1 MQARNEAEH
10 GVHGLVRPGPDAVR
24 DEIQEIFAVLRGD
37 DAPVDRNCA
46 GSWRAHSSNAF
57 KESSFPRSIWSD
69 QSENFSRRRGK
80 TRVPQRPKSAVS
92 FGETVYSYADV
103 FHARDYNTLY
113 HAWNVDIGLWRP
125 AQYTGSN
132 DAVGIIQ
139 PEYEIR
145 VMMRLIKCGWSPFP
159 KFVSAAATVAVLGTA
174 ILPAQQSGDVR
185 GTVTDSRTNTP
196 VNGARV
202 YIAAPER
209 AALTDER
216 GRYVLRGLP
225 AGSYVVTTTSLGR
238 KADSSSVTVSGSSAA
253 TLDIALKEGSLL
265 LSSMVV
271 SATRTPTEARKVAST
286 VNVLTSEQV
295 RQSPARESQDM
306 LREIPAVELPRTS
319 SMVGGTAQIVSI
331 RGVDEGRTAVLF
343 DGIPVNDA
351 WGEWID
357 WGRMPKGM
365 IDHVEVLEGGTS
377 SLYGNGAMGGVI
389 SFFSRPVAPGSA
401 RIQLDGGNRDA
412 RHAYAEVGVPLFRG
426 LTASFSGD
434 YQEHGGYVLIDST
447 VRPAVTGNT
456 FGFRGPVDIASHV
469 IQRNGYGRLSYE
481 PSAKLSVF
489 LTGHLFGDSRNLGT
503 PLTFANRDQRNVD
516 FGLTYGALSAGQIA
530 VRAWDGR
537 QIENQRSSAIRSAA
551 LRNFEDSSLTAEIPS
566 HDWGASAL
574 WTRTSLPVLQSFS
587 VGADLRHYQ
596 GDFNEVDFNTSCP
609 GVNCGVI
616 ARTVTSGGDQT
627 LSGAFVQAIAA
638 PVSPL
643 TLELSARVDQWSN
656 NNGHSNDAAAGPT
669 IYPNK
674 SKTSFS
680 PRFGAV
686 YQVVPAFALR
696 GAVYKAF
703 RAPNLAELYRKQISA
718 TQITAPNPDLK
729 AETAVGREVG
739 FDFQPTTW
747 LQAKGTY
754 YVADY
759 NDFNSPQTVIGT
771 ARPDACGTIATCR
784 QRLNVG
790 KSRSEGIEGYV
801 ALRPV
806 QQLFLSAGVSYDD
819 ARVQSGI
826 PDTLPSNRKPHINR
840 VPSPRQTLRGTY
852 SSALLGELTVIWRHE
867 GQTTTLGG
875 LALQPFT
882 VVDLSYQRE
891 ILRGIRGFVSV
902 ENIGDEVYEVNKAGA
917 GSAAN
922 PYIISVGLPRTFRV
936 GIEAFRF

>member
-1 MQARNEAEH
+1 MMWPTRSKFEQFLKHVCTAAT
-10 GVHGLVRPGPDAVR
+10 LVAIGA
-24 DEIQEIFAVLRGD
+24 A
-37 DAPVDRNCA
+37 
-46 GSWRAHSSNAF
+46 
-57 KESSFPRSIWSD
+57 
-69 QSENFSRRRGK
+69 
-80 TRVPQRPKSAVS
+80 AVS
-92 FGETVYSYADV
+92 
-103 FHARDYNTLY
+103 
-113 HAWNVDIGLWRP
+113 
-125 AQYTGSN
+125 AQST
-132 DAVGIIQ
+132 
-139 PEYEIR
+139 
-145 VMMRLIKCGWSPFP
+145 
-159 KFVSAAATVAVLGTA
+159 
-174 ILPAQQSGDVR
+174 GDVR
-185 GTVTDSRTNTP
+185 GTVTDTRTKAP
-196 VNGARV
+196 VMGARV
-202 YIAAPER
+202 YIASPQR
-209 AALTDER
+209 AALTDSK

-225 AGSYVVTTTSLGR
+225 NGSYVVTTTSLGY
-238 KADSSSVTVSGSSAA
+238 APDSSSVTLSGGAIAA
-253 TLDIALKEGSLL
+253 HDIVLKEGSLL

-271 SATRTPTEARKVAST
+271 SATRTPTEANKVAST
-286 VNVLTSEQV
+286 VNVLTSAQV

-357 WGRMPKGM
+357 WGRMPKSM

-377 SLYGNGAMGGVI
+377 SIYGNGAMGGVI

-401 RIQLDGGNRDA
+401 RIQLDAGNRDA
-412 RHAYAEVGVPLFRG
+412 RHGYVEIGVPLFRG

-434 YQEHGGYVLIDST
+434 YQEHGGYTLIDST
-447 VRPAVTGNT
+447 VRGVVANST
-456 FGFRGPVDIASHV
+456 FGVRGPVDIASSV
-469 IQRNGYGRLSYE
+469 IQRNAYGRLSYE
-481 PSAKLSVF
+481 PSAKLSAFV
-489 LTGHLFGDSRNLGT
+489 TGHLFGDSRNLGT

-516 FGLTYGALSAGQIA
+516 LGFNYGALASGQLA

-566 HDWGASAL
+566 HDWGASAQ
-574 WTRTSLPVLQSFS
+574 WTRTRLPVLQSFS
-587 VGADLRHYQ
+587 VGADFRHYQ

-609 GVNCGVI
+609 GANCGTIV
-616 ARTVTSGGDQT
+616 RTVTSGGDQN

-638 PVSPL
+638 PVAPV

-669 IYPNK
+669 IYPNQ

-686 YQVVPAFALR
+686 YQVVSTFALR

-718 TQITAPNPDLK
+718 TQITAPNPNLK
-729 AETAVGREVG
+729 PETALGREVG
-739 FDFQPTTW
+739 FDFQPTSW

-759 NDFNSPQTVIGT
+759 NDFNSPQTVTGA

-801 ALRPV
+801 AVRPV
-806 QQLFLSAGVSYDD
+806 QQLFLSGGVSYDD

-826 PDTLPSNRKPHINR
+826 SATLPSDQKPHINR

-852 SSALLGELTVIWRHE
+852 SSSLLGELTVMWRHE

-875 LALQPFT
+875 LALKPFT
-882 VVDLSYQRE
+882 VVDLNYQRE
-891 ILRGIRGFVSV
+891 IIRGVRGFLSI
-902 ENIGDEVYEVNKAGA
+902 ENIGDVLYEVNKGGA
-917 GSAAN
+917 GSTAN
-922 PYIISVGLPRTFRV
+922 PYIISVGLPRTFRA